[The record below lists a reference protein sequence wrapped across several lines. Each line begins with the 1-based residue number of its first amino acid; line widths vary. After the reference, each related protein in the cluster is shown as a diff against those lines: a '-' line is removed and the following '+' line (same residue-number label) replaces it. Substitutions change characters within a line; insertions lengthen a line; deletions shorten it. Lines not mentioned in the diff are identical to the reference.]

1 MKISTFFLS
10 FFFYF
15 LFLLVH
21 RVYANGGVMLNFTRL
36 TIHNNDDDGDDD
48 GLIILMENRERVSEI
63 QMH

>member
-36 TIHNNDDDGDDD
+36 TIHNNGDDD

>member
-36 TIHNNDDDGDDD
+36 TIHNNDDDD